1 MMKSRSSITPDQRRR
16 RSRRR
21 AIAWAALTAFAAS
34 FGLGQTAFA
43 QGPDT
48 PTGPDTHLLAIENTS
63 DPVVIVR
70 APTRP
75 STVSVTVGDQP
86 ASIGSITSVSSSG
99 RPVQTTIVVDN
110 GAEAS
115 EYLDSFIT
123 AARAYVA
130 SAPVSEGISVWTTGG
145 GAKLRAAASSDHTRV
160 DAVLSNL
167 VTAAGTNHM
176 WDAVRGGVL
185 DFLDPTVGATNL
197 LLFAGS
203 PDTESVSTSTVA
215 RGAVLAAGASAFVVS
230 SDDPSLPLQ
239 SLARLVAVS
248 PGGGM
253 KSDSDPSVLAGYG
266 NSVSE
271 VVAGTWLIGFTADN
285 ILVENQIDIGIDNVT
300 FSASY
305 VAGSVTAGSAL
316 TPFRVTGGG
325 GLPLLTGSKAKSL
338 GILLG
343 AAAAALAAYAMVM
356 LLQKDPSGLDSTL
369 MPYSEQAVVTGVG
382 DEHKRRISKNLFVK
396 RAVQMTED
404 LAERQGVMSKWEALL
419 ERADLPLRVG
429 EALSGYAAIAIF
441 AAVFGL
447 LLGKT
452 IMAMI
457 FFGTLGLMIPPLVVK
472 MKAGRRRKK
481 FMNQL
486 PDTLQ
491 LLSSTLKAGYSFM
504 QGVDAVSQEIEDP
517 MAGELRRIV
526 AESQLGRPVE
536 EAMDS
541 SAERMDSNDFA
552 WAVMAVKIQREVGG
566 NLSELLLTVAETMT
580 ERERLRRD
588 VASLTAEGKMS
599 AIILG
604 ALPILLGFAMW
615 AMNKEYIELLFT
627 DSFGKV
633 LLVVSAIAALAGFA
647 WMKKI
652 ITIEI

>member
-1 MMKSRSSITPDQRRR
+1 M
-16 RSRRR
+16 
-21 AIAWAALTAFAAS
+21 
-34 FGLGQTAFA
+34 GQTAFA
-43 QGPDT
+43 QDAVT
-48 PTGPDTHLLAIENTS
+48 PAGPDTHLLSIENATGAS
-63 DPVVIVR
+63 VIVR
-70 APTRP
+70 TPSRP
-75 STVSVTVGDQP
+75 SNVAITVGETP
-86 ASIGSITSVSSSG
+86 ATVGSITSVASNG
-99 RPVQTTIVVDN
+99 RQIQTTIVIDN
-110 GAEAS
+110 GAEAA
-115 EYLDSFIT
+115 EFLDSFI
-123 AARAYVA
+123 AASRSYVA
-130 SAPVSEGISVWTTGG
+130 DAPDTEGISVWTTGG
-145 GAKLRAAASSDHTRV
+145 GAKLRAAASADHARV

-167 VTAAGTNHM
+167 VTATGTNHM

-185 DFLDPTVGATNL
+185 DFVEPSVGAANVI
-197 LLFAGS
+197 LFAGS
-203 PDTESVSTSTVA
+203 PDSESVSTSTEA
-215 RGAVLAAGASAFVVS
+215 RGAVMEAGASAFVVS

-239 SLARLVAVS
+239 SLARMVAVS
-248 PGGGM
+248 AAGGL
-253 KSDSDPSVLAGYG
+253 KSDSDPTVLAGYG
-266 NSVSE
+266 KSISD
-271 VVAGTWLIGFTADN
+271 VVAGTWVVGFTAAN
-285 ILVENQIDIGIDNVT
+285 IATENQIDIRVNDIT

-316 TPFRVTGGG
+316 TPFRITGGD
-325 GLPLLTGSKAKSL
+325 GLPFLTGNTAKGL
-338 GILLG
+338 GIVLG
-343 AAAAALAAYAMVM
+343 ATAAALAAYAMVM

-369 MPYSEQAVVTGVG
+369 MPYSEQSMVAGAEG
-382 DEHKRRISKNLFVK
+382 EHKRRISRNLFVK
-396 RAVQMTED
+396 RAVEITEG
-404 LAERQGVMSKWEALL
+404 LAESQGVMSKSEALL

-429 EALSGYAAIAIF
+429 EALSGYAAIAMF

-452 IMAMI
+452 LVAMI
-457 FFGTLGLMIPPLVVK
+457 FFGTIGLMIPPLFVK

-536 EAMDS
+536 EAMDA
-541 SAERMDSNDFA
+541 SAERMDSVDFA

-588 VASLTAEGKMS
+588 VAALTAEGKMS

-615 AMNKEYIELLFT
+615 AMNKEYIQLLFT

-633 LLVVSAIAALAGFA
+633 LLVISTIAAVAGFA

>member
-1 MMKSRSSITPDQRRR
+1 MTAARSHTNSPGRRR

-21 AIAWAALTAFAAS
+21 AIAWMALTAFTAS
-34 FGLGQTAFA
+34 FGLGQAAFA
-43 QGPDT
+43 QDEVT
-48 PTGPDTHLLAIENTS
+48 PSGPDTHLLAIENIAGS
-63 DPVVIVR
+63 SVIVR
-70 APTRP
+70 APARP
-75 STVSVTVGDQP
+75 SSVAVTIGDQP
-86 ASIGSITSVSSSG
+86 ATVDSIMSMASTG
-99 RPVQTTIVVDN
+99 REIQTTIIVDN

-115 EYLDSFIT
+115 EYLDSFIA
-123 AARAYVA
+123 AARDYVA
-130 SAPVSEGISVWTTGG
+130 AAPDAERISVWSTGG
-145 GAKLRAAASSDHTRV
+145 GAKLRAAASADHARV
-160 DAVLSNL
+160 DAVLSKL
-167 VTAAGTNHM
+167 VTAAGTNQM
-176 WDAVRGGVL
+176 WDAIRGGVL
-185 DFLDPTVGATNL
+185 DFVNPAVGATNV

-203 PDTESVSTSTVA
+203 PDTESVSTSTEA

-230 SDDPSLPLQ
+230 SDDPTLPLQ

-248 PGGGM
+248 AGGGL
-253 KSDSDPSVLAGYG
+253 KSDIDPSVLAGYG
-266 NSVSE
+266 KSVSE
-271 VVAGTWLIGFTADN
+271 VVAGTWLIEFTAEN
-285 ILVENQIDIGIDNVT
+285 IATENQIDILVDGTT
-300 FSASY
+300 FLASY
-305 VAGSVTAGSAL
+305 VAGSITAGSAL
-316 TPFRVTGGG
+316 TPFRVAGGG
-325 GLPLLTGSKAKSL
+325 GLPFLTGAGAKML
-338 GILLG
+338 GIVLG
-343 AAAAALAAYAMVM
+343 AMAAALAAYAMVM

-369 MPYSEQAVVTGVG
+369 MPYTERVQPDGPEG
-382 DEHKRRISKNLFVK
+382 EHKKRLSRNLFVK
-396 RAVQMTED
+396 RAVQLTED
-404 LAERQGVMSKWEALL
+404 IAERQGVMSKSEALL

-429 EALSGYAAIAIF
+429 EALSGYAAIAMF

-452 IMAMI
+452 LTAMI
-457 FFGTLGLMIPPLVVK
+457 FFGTLGLMIPPMFVK
-472 MKAGRRRKK
+472 VKAGRRRKK

-517 MAGELRRIV
+517 MATELRRIV
-526 AESQLGRPVE
+526 AEAQLGRPIE
-536 EAMDS
+536 EAMDA
-541 SAERMDSNDFA
+541 SADRMDSIDFS

-615 AMNKEYIELLFT
+615 VMNKEYIQLLFT

-633 LLVVSAIAALAGFA
+633 LLVISVIAALAGFA

>member
-1 MMKSRSSITPDQRRR
+1 M
-16 RSRRR
+16 
-21 AIAWAALTAFAAS
+21 
-34 FGLGQTAFA
+34 
-43 QGPDT
+43 
-48 PTGPDTHLLAIENTS
+48 
-63 DPVVIVR
+63 IVR
-70 APTRP
+70 APSRP
-75 STVSVTVGDQP
+75 SNVAITVGETP
-86 ASIGSITSVSSSG
+86 ATVGSITSVASSG
-99 RPVQTTIVVDN
+99 RQIQTTIVIDN

-115 EYLDSFIT
+115 EFLGSFVA
-123 AARAYVA
+123 AARSYVA
-130 SAPVSEGISVWTTGG
+130 AAPDTEGISVWTTGG
-145 GAKLRAAASSDHTRV
+145 GAKLRAAASADHARV
-160 DAVLSNL
+160 DAVLSNI

-185 DFLDPTVGATNL
+185 DFVDPSVGATNV
-197 LLFAGS
+197 LLFDGS
-203 PDTESVSTSTVA
+203 PDSGSVSTSTEA
-215 RGAVLAAGASAFVVS
+215 RGAVMEAGASAFVVS
-230 SDDPSLPLQ
+230 SDDSSLPLQ
-239 SLARLVAVS
+239 NLARLVAVS
-248 PGGGM
+248 AAGGL
-253 KSDSDPSVLAGYG
+253 KSDSDPTVLAGYG
-266 NSVSE
+266 KSISE
-271 VVAGTWLIGFTADN
+271 VVAGTWVVDFTAGN
-285 ILVENQIDIGIDNVT
+285 IATENQIDIRINDIT

-325 GLPLLTGSKAKSL
+325 GLPFLTGNTAKGL
-338 GILLG
+338 GIVLG
-343 AAAAALAAYAMVM
+343 AMAAALAAYAMVM

-369 MPYSEQAVVTGVG
+369 MPYTEQPLVAGAEG
-382 DEHKRRISKNLFVK
+382 EHKKRISRNLFVK
-396 RAVQMTED
+396 RAVEITEG
-404 LAERQGVMSKWEALL
+404 LAERQGVMSKSEALL

-429 EALSGYAAIAIF
+429 EALSGYAAIAMV

-452 IMAMI
+452 LDAMI
-457 FFGTLGLMIPPLVVK
+457 FFGTMGLMIPPLFVK

-504 QGVDAVSQEIEDP
+504 QGVDAVSQEIEEP

-536 EAMDS
+536 EAMDA
-541 SAERMDSNDFA
+541 SAERMDSVDFA

-588 VASLTAEGKMS
+588 VAALTAEGKMS

-633 LLVVSAIAALAGFA
+633 LLVISAIAAVAGFA